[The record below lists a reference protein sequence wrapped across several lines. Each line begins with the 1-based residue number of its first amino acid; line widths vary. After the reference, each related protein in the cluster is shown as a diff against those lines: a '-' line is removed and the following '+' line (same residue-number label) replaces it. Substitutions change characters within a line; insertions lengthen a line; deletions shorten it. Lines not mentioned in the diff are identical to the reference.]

1 MQIIE
6 KKDLVELI
14 IRESLGTSAN
24 LSTSPRVSPTVH
36 GPPEPNA
43 GPKGAPFERQTR
55 WEKITSKKLR

>member
-55 WEKITSKKLR
+55 